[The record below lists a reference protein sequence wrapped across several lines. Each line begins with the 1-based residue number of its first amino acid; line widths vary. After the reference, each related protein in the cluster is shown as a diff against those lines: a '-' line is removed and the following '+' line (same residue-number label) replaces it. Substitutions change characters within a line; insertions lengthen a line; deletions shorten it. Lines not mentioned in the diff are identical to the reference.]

1 MILKAE
7 VTFADELKDYSIQHE
22 QVFVFAEEM
31 DDAVRKITEYYGDIE
46 SLYIEYFSPD
56 SLLIF
61 KGENKQLF
69 DEVVKALEPEIS
81 W

>member
-7 VTFADELKDYSIQHE
+7 VTYADELKNYSIQHE

-31 DDAVRKITEYYGDIE
+31 GDAVEKITKYYDNIE
-46 SLYIEYFSPD
+46 SIYIEYFSPD

-61 KGENKQLF
+61 RGENKQLF
-69 DEVVKALEPEIS
+69 DEVVKALEPEIL